1 MTAGNY
7 NIVAEQGVTFTFAF
21 SIDNDGTPWNLTGY
35 KARMQV
41 RPFVQST
48 TKIFDLTETDGIALG
63 GVLGTV
69 TVTRSAAQ
77 MTAARTGRH
86 VYDLELEA
94 PDETVTRILE
104 GRFVIIPEVT
114 HDDN

>member
-7 NIVAEQGVTFTFAF
+7 NIVAEQGATFTFEF
-21 SIDNDGTPWNLTGY
+21 TIDTDGTPWDLTSY
-35 KARMQV
+35 TARMQV
-41 RPFVQST
+41 RPFVDST

-77 MTAARTGRH
+77 MTAAKTGRH
-86 VYDLELEA
+86 VYDLELESSGGI
-94 PDETVTRILE
+94 VTKILE

-114 HDDN
+114 QE

>member
-7 NIVAEQGVTFTFAF
+7 NIVAEQGATFTFAF
-21 SIDNDGTPWNLTGY
+21 TIDTDGTPWNLTGY

-41 RPFVQST
+41 RPFVEST
-48 TKIFDLTETDGIALG
+48 TKIFDLDETDGIALG

-69 TVTRSAAQ
+69 TVTRNATQ
-77 MTAARTGRH
+77 MTNAKTGRH
-86 VYDLELEA
+86 VYDLELESSGGI
-94 PDETVTRILE
+94 VTKILE

-114 HDDN
+114 HE

>member
-7 NIVAEQGVTFTFAF
+7 NIVADQGTFTFAF
-21 SIDNDGTPWNLTGY
+21 TVDTDGTPWNLTGY

-41 RPFVQST
+41 RPFVEST
-48 TKIFDLTETDGIALG
+48 TKIFDLNETDGIALG

-77 MTAARTGRH
+77 MAAARTGRH
-86 VYDLELEA
+86 VYDLELES
-94 PDETVTRILE
+94 PGGTVTKMLA
-104 GRFVIIPEVT
+104 GRFVIEPEVT
-114 HDDN
+114 R

>member
-1 MTAGNY
+1 MTAGDY
-7 NIVAEQGVTFTFAF
+7 NIVADQGASFTLAF
-21 SIDNDGTPWNLTGY
+21 TIDTNGTPWNLTGY

-41 RPFVQST
+41 RPFVEST

-77 MTAARTGRH
+77 MAAARAGRH
-86 VYDLELEA
+86 VFDLELESGGG
-94 PDETVTRILE
+94 TVTKILK
-104 GRFVIIPEVT
+104 GRFVIEPEVT
-114 HDDN
+114 R

>member
-7 NIVAEQGVTFTFAF
+7 NIVAEQGATFTFAF
-21 SIDNDGTPWNLTGY
+21 TIDTDGTPWNLTGY

-41 RPFVQST
+41 RPFVEST
-48 TKIFDLTETDGIALG
+48 TKIFDLDETNGIALG

-77 MTAARTGRH
+77 MTAAKTGRH
-86 VYDLELEA
+86 VYDLELESSGGI
-94 PDETVTRILE
+94 VTKILE

-114 HDDN
+114 HE